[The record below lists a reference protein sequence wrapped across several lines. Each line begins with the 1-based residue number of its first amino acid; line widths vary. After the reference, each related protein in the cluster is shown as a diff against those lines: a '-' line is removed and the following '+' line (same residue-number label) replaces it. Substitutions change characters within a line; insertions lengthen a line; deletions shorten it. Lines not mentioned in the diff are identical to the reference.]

1 MKAPKHRKRARL
13 TLEEFR
19 RHKKC
24 GIGIRV
30 MPKILGVSKNH
41 VQFLS
46 AIDQDRFSN
55 VTKDQFRSDYLA
67 GISLFEIAEKYSIPK
82 DYIGFMREHFD
93 IPRLGAK
100 FINRKKTEKPLTNR
114 QKELIYGSLMGDAGK
129 MSSSSIKMKQSIK
142 QRPYLMWKF
151 GELSEHIS
159 LKSLQEE
166 KTFDKRYGKT
176 YTGVRFYSHANTDV
190 ETIITQFY
198 ESGKKV
204 ITQQILD
211 NLTAF
216 SIAVWHMDDGN
227 TDWSK
232 VSKYPNSKPES
243 KLCTDSF
250 SLLECEMI
258 VKWFKDRWNIIS
270 HTRRHRRTS
279 DGTGYRVIFSTTET
293 PKLFALIRPYIIPS
307 MLYKVDYQ
315 AYLQKDSS

>member
-1 MKAPKHRKRARL
+1 MKAPAHRKRNRL

-19 RHKKC
+19 KHKKS
-24 GIGIRV
+24 GIAIRA
-30 MPKILGVSKNH
+30 MPKVCNVSKNH

-46 AIDQDRFSN
+46 YLDQGKSN
-55 VTKDQFRSDYLA
+55 HITKDQFKSDYLS
-67 GISLFEIAEKYSIPK
+67 GISLFEIAEKYNFPK
-82 DYIGFMREHFD
+82 DYIGFLREHFE

-129 MSSSSIKMKQSIK
+129 MSPSSVKMKQSIK

-166 KTFDKRYGKT
+166 KTFDKRYGKY
-176 YTGVRFYSHANTDV
+176 YTNVRFYLHANTDV

-198 ESGKKV
+198 KSGKKV

-211 NLTAF
+211 NLTPF
-216 SIAVWHMDDGN
+216 SIALWFMDDGT
-227 TDWSK
+227 TDWGK
-232 VSKYPNSKPES
+232 HKHPNANPIAS
-243 KLCTDSF
+243 LCTDSF
-250 SLLECEMI
+250 SKEECELI
-258 VKWFKDRWNIIS
+258 CEWFRKRFDIS
-270 HTRRHRRTS
+270 PYVRQRDKTDKLH
-279 DGTGYRVIFSTTET
+279 RVIFPTTET

-307 MLYKVDYQ
+307 MLYKVDY
-315 AYLQKDSS
+315 AAFLDKD